1 MPQFRRIY
9 IIGFMGSG
17 KTTIGKRLAAGLQW
31 AFIDLDREIEAAA
44 GKTINEIFS
53 ESGEE
58 NFRKMEADKLQ
69 ELDIKEDTVIS
80 VGGGTPCFS
89 DNMQFMNKTGIVVY
103 LRMTP
108 GQLKSRLST
117 ECDKRPLL
125 KNINEIDRYRYI
137 SEKLSE
143 RNIYYNK
150 ASVIED
156 AINLNIGDLTEKL
169 KTMMRDL

>member
-17 KTTIGKRLAAGLQW
+17 KTTTGKKLAASLKW
-31 AFIDLDREIEAAA
+31 AFIDLDRKIEEAT

-53 ESGEE
+53 GSGEDY
-58 NFRKMEADKLQ
+58 FRKIETEQLKNIDVV
-69 ELDIKEDTVIS
+69 EDTVIS

-89 DNMQFMNKTGIVVY
+89 DNMHFMNKTGIVVY
-103 LRMTP
+103 LRMTS
-108 GQLKSRLST
+108 GQLKSRLSP
-117 ECDKRPLL
+117 EPDIRPLL
-125 KNINEIDRYRYI
+125 KEIGETDRYRYI

-143 RNIYYNK
+143 REIYYNK

-156 AINLNIGDLTEKL
+156 AINLNIGDLTDKL

>member
-17 KTTIGKRLAAGLQW
+17 KTTTGKKLAAGLQW

-44 GKTINEIFS
+44 GKTISEIFS

-69 ELDIKEDTVIS
+69 KLDIKEDTVIS

-89 DNMQFMNKTGIVVY
+89 DNMHFMNKTGIVVY

-108 GQLKSRLST
+108 GQLKSRLSPD
-117 ECDKRPLL
+117 CDKRPLL
-125 KNINEIDRYRYI
+125 MNINENDRYRYI

-143 RNIYYNK
+143 RDIYYNK